1 MMNKFNSRL
10 VEWVNDLGQDLLK
23 EMDTLEKRNF
33 KDSDVLS
40 DALSYVHL
48 QKDFGHSNYKS
59 AKQEF
64 DQVINKLQKLPI
76 KQCPFCQ
83 GEMVDNSDV
92 IILKPYMDRFWIAE
106 SKGVYRTR
114 CNEYAWLGNFSWSCY
129 NCGTVATDPPKDT
142 AKVWLNTSEIRKK
155 KIFASAVFRKF
166 PEIEAMSLEGAA
178 GRGWL
183 IKFNEAWYC
192 NYQVKGELVRMW
204 GI

>member
-10 VEWVNDLGQDLLK
+10 VEWINDLGQDLLK

-64 DQVINKLQKLPI
+64 DQLINTLQTLPT
-76 KQCPFCQ
+76 KKCPFCHGQ
-83 GEMVDNSDV
+83 MVDNTDT
-92 IILKPYMDRFWIAE
+92 IILKPYIKNFGFSSCLGALFAL
-106 SKGVYRTR
+106 G
-114 CNEYAWLGNFSWSCY
+114 NEHVWLGNFSWSCY
-129 NCGTVATDPPKDT
+129 GCETLATDPPKDT
-142 AKVWLNTSEIRKK
+142 AKVWLNTPEIRKK
-155 KIFASAVFRKF
+155 KIFASSVFNKF
-166 PEIEAMSLEGAA
+166 PEVEAMSLEGAA

-183 IKFNEAWYC
+183 IKLNEAWYS
-192 NYQVKGELVRMW
+192 NYKVRGELVRVW